1 MKRIV
6 LTVLVAFLNLVG
18 LCQPII
24 QSPSFP
30 SSVGLFDKFEV
41 SFTMGDSYSNP
52 YDPDII
58 SVYAI
63 FTAPGG
69 TATYKVNAF
78 YYEDYSFQKA
88 VVGNSYYEIVT
99 DSLDDVGWR
108 IRFTPTQTGTWRFRI
123 IAEDAYG
130 LTTMPSTGIRN
141 YSFTCTSVDYAD
153 GFISKANT
161 RFLKRDVVKN
171 DVRKFRSFF
180 PIGPNIAWYSCRDYG
195 TFKEPKGIYEYE
207 RYIDSLSGN
216 ANYMRIWLNRY
227 QYLSLYGPEY
237 THRDLNGNP
246 VVYFDNTINQKDSA
260 ELDHIIT
267 YALQHGVTIMPCIFS
282 FGDFRDVNSQ
292 ELGDPSVWWNNPYH
306 TELGLLSACDFFTDA
321 QAIKIAKNLIRYIIS
336 RWGYATNIMSWELWN
351 EVSNMF
357 YMENIKLSGV
367 EQDANEWHQTMADYI
382 MEIDPFHHCIT
393 TSTGNANSYP
403 YFYYMVFDNLDIAQ
417 QHNYQNIQKAS
428 SKQQFSN
435 ILYNKTNEAH
445 LDYPAIPFFM
455 GEFGFGQGSPSPSY
469 AEKDRFG
476 IDLHNS
482 LWSSMFSTAIGPAS
496 FWWWYYLDSCGLFK
510 RFAPIMNF
518 CENLPILS
526 DSFYPGRTGEEIGL
540 KLVFPNNLET
550 YYMINTAEDTI
561 YGWCQDTAFAYQSLR
576 WVTDY
581 VDATLHFI
589 TGTNGVYDPSG
600 YVYTLNPAKRPQP
613 SSNSNTIEI
622 PITNQPIGSRYLV
635 QWYNT
640 ETGLAYNTGVVSYA
654 FVQLNGEGE
663 KVVSISF
670 PSFIRNL
677 QQHTISNTFGD
688 VTFSLILN
696 NLPFKETDDNN
707 IEKII
712 QQSN

>member
-1 MKRIV
+1 MFVHFIF
-6 LTVLVAFLNLVG
+6 LT
-18 LCQPII
+18 
-24 QSPSFP
+24 
-30 SSVGLFDKFEV
+30 
-41 SFTMGDSYSNP
+41 FTWC
-52 YDPDII
+52 
-58 SVYAI
+58 
-63 FTAPGG
+63 
-69 TATYKVNAF
+69 
-78 YYEDYSFQKA
+78 
-88 VVGNSYYEIVT
+88 VT
-99 DSLDDVGWR
+99 NND
-108 IRFTPTQTGTWRFRI
+108 
-123 IAEDAYG
+123 
-130 LTTMPSTGIRN
+130 GIR
-141 YSFTCTSVDYAD
+141 D
-153 GFISKANT
+153 NT